1 MKKKI
6 MKFKCKLII
15 LPNEI
20 FKNTTKYGI
29 ILIVKGGMIMKKS
42 FSNLFFI
49 FTFMLLLS
57 LTGCNGRGKISMD
70 ELRKL
75 QSEITNKLEE
85 YADYRNFSSCGVDEE
100 KKVVIVELVDNSEEE
115 QKWFKENIN
124 NSKYIQFEQ
133 GGPYT
138 TFQFNFYITK
148 PENHN
153 SIKFNNYYDEK
164 DGKIYMA
171 GNIGEFYVIDE
182 YQTRYTLKKYIS
194 ILNQKFDDTIKSI
207 TEQMTKVSTLRD
219 GGTTT
224 YKSKEKDISIIVC
237 NTIDGNKDIYIG
249 DYSMEYEQ
257 DMCK

>member
-1 MKKKI
+1 MKKN
-6 MKFKCKLII
+6 FK
-15 LPNEI
+15 
-20 FKNTTKYGI
+20 G
-29 ILIVKGGMIMKKS
+29 
-42 FSNLFFI
+42 LFVVALAFI
-49 FTFMLLLS
+49 LLLS
-57 LTGCNGRGKISMD
+57 LAGCNEKNKGSID

-85 YADYRNFSSCGVDEE
+85 YDDYKNFASCGVDEE
-100 KKVVIVELVDNSEEE
+100 NKVVIVELVNNSEEE

-138 TFQFNFYITK
+138 TSKVDFYITK

-153 SIKFNNYYDEK
+153 SIKFNNYYNEK
-164 DGKIYMA
+164 NGKVYMA

-182 YQTRYTLKKYIS
+182 YQIRYTLKNYIS
-194 ILNQKFDDTIKSI
+194 NLNQKFDDTIKSI
-207 TEQMTKVSTLRD
+207 TEQLTKTSTLKD
-219 GGTTT
+219 AGTTT

-237 NTIDGNKDIYIG
+237 NTTDGNKDIYIG